1 MKMKENMYK
10 HLLKYLTYVRCAQLA
25 PFIFQLALQ
34 QHLKNPYCL
43 FLFFSEEF

>member
-1 MKMKENMYK
+1 MKMKENVDK
-10 HLLKYLTYVRCAQLA
+10 HLLKYLTYVRRAQLA
-25 PFIFQLALQ
+25 PSVFPLTLT